1 MAYSLLALLAA
12 FMLAML
18 ISPLVIRV
26 MRKLKAGQPILSYV
40 DNHIGKS
47 GTPTMGGLIFVLPAA
62 IVTAIMGGTGLSSG
76 KYAAIIII
84 AYAVIG
90 FLDDFIKVRYR
101 DNKGLKAYQK
111 VIAQLAVAIVISIYA
126 YKNDFIGTSVNVPFT
141 SYDLELGWFYIPFSI
156 FIFIAITNSVNL
168 TDGLDGLA
176 SSTGVVYFTAF
187 LAIIV
192 YYLSDAVY
200 YGDAILENEY
210 TSMAVFAASMAGGLL
225 AFFFFNA
232 APAKIIMG
240 DTGALALGGGVGAV
254 AVFTGNPFLI
264 LIIGIMYV
272 ISSISVIIQVTYFKL
287 TGGKRIFLMAPL
299 HHHLEY
305 KGIKEYKIV
314 AYYSVITFVMAVIA
328 LISVK

>member
-1 MAYSLLALLAA
+1 
-12 FMLAML
+12 
-18 ISPLVIRV
+18 
-26 MRKLKAGQPILSYV
+26 
-40 DNHIGKS
+40 
-47 GTPTMGGLIFVLPAA
+47 
-62 IVTAIMGGTGLSSG
+62 
-76 KYAAIIII
+76 
-84 AYAVIG
+84 
-90 FLDDFIKVRYR
+90 
-101 DNKGLKAYQK
+101 
-111 VIAQLAVAIVISIYA
+111 
-126 YKNDFIGTSVNVPFT
+126 VPFT

-225 AFFFFNA
+225 ACFFFYA
-232 APAKIIMG
+232 APAQIIMG
-240 DTGALALGGGVGAV
+240 VTGAV
-254 AVFTGNPFLI
+254 A
-264 LIIGIMYV
+264 
-272 ISSISVIIQVTYFKL
+272 VTYFKL